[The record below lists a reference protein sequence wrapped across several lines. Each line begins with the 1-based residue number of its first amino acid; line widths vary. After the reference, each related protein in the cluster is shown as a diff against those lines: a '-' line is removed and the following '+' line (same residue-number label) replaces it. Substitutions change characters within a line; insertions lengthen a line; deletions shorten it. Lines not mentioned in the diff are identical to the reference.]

1 MKLSQT
7 TKKDESR
14 RRGPE
19 PERVKIEGMDWQEA
33 VAKALRKR
41 LQPQPKAPRKKRK

>member
-1 MKLSQT
+1 VTVEKPS
-7 TKKDESR
+7 KK

-33 VAKALRKR
+33 MAKALQKR
-41 LQPQPKAPRKKRK
+41 LPAKQKPPKRKKK